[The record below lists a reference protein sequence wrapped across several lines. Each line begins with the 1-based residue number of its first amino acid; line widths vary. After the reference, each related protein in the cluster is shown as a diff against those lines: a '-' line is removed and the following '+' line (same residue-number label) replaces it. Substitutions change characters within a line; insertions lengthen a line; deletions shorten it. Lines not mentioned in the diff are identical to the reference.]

1 MTVVL
6 TIVGILALLLVGVG
20 IYDVTQRR
28 NPILR
33 NFPVIGHLR
42 FILEALGPELRQYI
56 VTENDVERPFNRD
69 QRRWVYRTAA
79 GGPSSFGFGTDN
91 DIEASSNYIVIRQSM
106 FPKEQPAELGD
117 EFAAAD
123 HEASAKIMGEAHGR
137 THAFRP
143 SSIVNISGMSF
154 GALGSHAVMALN
166 RGAALAGCLQSTG
179 EGGLS
184 NYHLEGGDLVF
195 QVGTAY
201 FGCRDGDGNFSMPH
215 LLESISRGPVKAIEI
230 KLSQGAKPG
239 LGGMLPAAKNTPE
252 IAAIRGITPRTDCE
266 SPSSHSAFGSVP
278 ELCDFVETLAE
289 ATGLPIGIK
298 SAVGELGFW
307 TQLADRMAVQRIGP
321 DFITIDGGEGGTGA
335 APLVFTDHV
344 SLPFFWGF
352 GEVYRRFVAADIADE
367 VTFIGSGRLGLPDRA
382 VLAMAMGADMINVAR
397 EAMLSI
403 GCIQAQRCETNHCPT
418 GVTTSSRWLQ
428 RGLDPTDKSVKCAR
442 FIAGFRRELI
452 SLSRAMGYE
461 HPAMMTLD
469 DIGILDQGF
478 RVRGAAEIFDY
489 DSGWGTP
496 SDDMVHGLKT
506 MVSNSHDRRSAQS
519 RVGRSISST
528 PISLGHDN
536 VRPR

>member
-1 MTVVL
+1 MT
-6 TIVGILALLLVGVG
+6 ALLIILGVLAAFILG
-20 IYDVTQRR
+20 VAIYDVVQRH
-28 NPILR
+28 NSILR

-69 QRRWVYRTAA
+69 QRRWVYRTAE

-123 HEASAKIMGEAHGR
+123 HEASAKVMGEAHGR
-137 THAFRP
+137 KHAFRP

-166 RGAALAGCLQSTG
+166 KGAALSGCLQSTG

-184 NYHLEGGDLVF
+184 DYHLQGGDLVF
-195 QVGTAY
+195 QLGTAY
-201 FGCRDGDGNFSMPH
+201 FGCRDADGNFSLPH
-215 LLESISRGPVKAIEI
+215 LLETISRGPVKALEI

-239 LGGMLPAAKNTPE
+239 LGGRLPAAKNTPE
-252 IAAIRGITPRTDCE
+252 IAAIRGITPGVDCE

-278 ELCDFVETLAE
+278 ELCDFVEMLAAE
-289 ATGLPIGIK
+289 TGLPIGIK

-307 TQLADRMAVQRIGP
+307 TLLADRMASQRIGP

-352 GEVYRRFVAADIADE
+352 GEVYRRFVLADIADE

-403 GCIQAQRCETNHCPT
+403 GCIQAQRCETGRCPT
-418 GVTTSSRWLQ
+418 GVTTSNRRLQ
-428 RGLDPTDKSVKCAR
+428 RGLDPADKSVKSAR

-452 SLSRAMGYE
+452 SLGRAMGHE

-506 MVSNSHDRRSAQS
+506 MVGNSRDRKAGPYL
-519 RVGRSISST
+519 VGRPVSST
-528 PISLGHDN
+528 PVSLDQGN
-536 VRPR
+536 ERPR